1 MPQVILGIDVG
12 SYSIKVARAERS
24 LGEFYVTDFY
34 ELPLVTHDVLTPE
47 QATTALLTKFFEE
60 KKWQYDTVVSSLS
73 GYQCSSRV
81 LEFPF
86 NQPKK
91 IDSALEF
98 ELETHVPFSIE
109 DLAIDYIILEK
120 TPNHSKVLSFYT
132 PKAELVKFLNILTQ
146 AAAEP
151 RYVGVECVDLA
162 GLHLSGMLP
171 PEGYYIL
178 LDIGHSKTNLCV
190 MEGSELRF
198 ARTLAI
204 GGKNITHEIA
214 RKLEIDLETAEG
226 MKVKQGQVSPFE
238 TGDKLAAVIQEVVD
252 ELLIHI
258 RQTLFAY
265 YEGGGKKIEAVY
277 LTGGTSKL
285 AGLDQYLS
293 TNLRLNVSPLD
304 VLDYSYTRLS
314 DPEAARTVVAPSLA
328 LLFRALYPSK
338 VNALN
343 FRSGEFAYKRDLQM
357 ISGWS
362 RQVAVMAVLVV
373 FMGILYF
380 GMSLYLL
387 GSHEKSMNRS
397 VSDLVSQGLQG
408 LKKPPKG
415 AQEALSL
422 VNSRISETKD
432 RLQKLE
438 GGNELSALE
447 ILRLLSGALPPKQDL
462 KLEVDD
468 LNVASDHVRFEGRT
482 TSYEAVDKVK
492 NSLEKI
498 PQFKNVQTGNVR
510 KGVQD
515 EIKFSLSFDI
525 GAAS

>member
-1 MPQVILGIDVG
+1 VPQVILGIDVG
-12 SYSIKVARAERS
+12 SYSIKIARAERS
-24 LGEFYVTDFY
+24 LGEFYVTHFQ
-34 ELPLVTHDVLTPE
+34 ELPVAIHDVLTPE
-47 QATTALLTKFFEE
+47 QATAGVLTKFFEE
-60 KKWQYDTVVSSLS
+60 KNWPYDTVVSSLS

-98 ELETHVPFSIE
+98 ELESHVPFPIE
-109 DLAIDYIILEK
+109 DLAIDYLILEK
-120 TPNHSKVLSFYT
+120 SPNHSKTLSFYT

-146 AAAEP
+146 SGCEP
-151 RYVGVECVDLA
+151 RYIGVECVDLA
-162 GLHLSGMLP
+162 GLYLSGMLP
-171 PEGYYIL
+171 PEGHYIL
-178 LDIGHSKTNLCV
+178 LDIGHSKTNLCI

-214 RKLEIDLETAEG
+214 RKLEIDLAAAEAL
-226 MKVKQGQVSPFE
+226 KIKQGQVSPFE
-238 TGDKLAAVIQEVVD
+238 SGDKLAAVIQEVVD
-252 ELLIHI
+252 ELLIQI
-258 RQTLFAY
+258 RQTLFAF
-265 YEGGGKKIEAVY
+265 YEKGGKKIEAVY

-285 AGLDQYLS
+285 AGIDQYLS

-314 DPEAARTVVAPSLA
+314 DADAARPIIAPSLA

-343 FRSGEFAYKRDLQM
+343 FRTGEFAYKRDIEM

-362 RQVAVMAVLVV
+362 RQAAAMTVLVV
-373 FMGILYF
+373 FMGLLYF
-380 GMSLYLL
+380 VVSLYLL
-387 GSHEKSMNRS
+387 GSHEKTMNRS
-397 VSDLVSQGLQG
+397 ISDLLSQGVPG
-408 LKKPPKG
+408 LKKAPKG

-447 ILRLLSGALPPKQDL
+447 ILRLLSNALPPKQDL

-468 LNVASDHVRFEGRT
+468 LNVASDHVRFEGRA

-525 GAAS
+525 GSAS